1 MGNIKKRIIC
11 VLLLICTL
19 VLPVCLSG
27 CTKKVS
33 EEEAKEI
40 VGYLV
45 SESYEIN
52 DIVYGKGL
60 ETIEIEEEENYL
72 YATVAENDKYNSTND
87 IRNEIYRLF
96 SSKYAANMEA
106 TALVGITGEI
116 SGSIVYARYID
127 GKYGLAMLK
136 DDIALKGDVEVEG
149 GKEEIEYE
157 GMKVLK
163 FDPSTVEIQKISRK
177 FIDAYVTSEDGTTKI
192 LVSLILENGEW
203 KLNCT
208 TC

>member
-1 MGNIKKRIIC
+1 MGNNKKRIIC

-60 ETIEIEEEENYL
+60 ETIEIEEEKSYL

-127 GKYGLAMLK
+127 GKFGLAMLK

-149 GKEEIEYE
+149 GKEEIKYE

-177 FIDAYVTSEDGTTKI
+177 FIDAYITSEDKTTTI

>member
-1 MGNIKKRIIC
+1 MGSIKKRIIC

-33 EEEAKEI
+33 EDEAKEI
-40 VGYLV
+40 VGRLV

-72 YATVAENDKYNSTND
+72 YRTVAENDKYNSTND

-96 SSKYAANMEA
+96 SSKYAVNMEA
-106 TALVGITGEI
+106 TALIGITGEI

-136 DDIALKGDVEVEG
+136 DDIALKGEVEVEG
-149 GKEEIEYE
+149 GKEEIKYE

-177 FIDAYVTSEDGTTKI
+177 FIDAYITSEDKTTKI

>member
-60 ETIEIEEEENYL
+60 ETIEIEEEKSYL

-127 GKYGLAMLK
+127 GKFGLAMLK

-149 GKEEIEYE
+149 GKEEIKYE

-177 FIDAYVTSEDGTTKI
+177 FIDAYITSEDKTTTI